1 MAVLILEN
9 PTNGGY
15 NALMLAAILEE
26 SGLFLKE
33 EIAMNTQRVLVVSGQ
48 PLISQGLKLIIEGAV
63 STEVTTV
70 SDEKLA
76 ADLMAELTPGV
87 VVVDRTEAD
96 ETDLDCILFGQDY
109 PAKLVVISP
118 NDDRMVVYSRE
129 KVHSATME
137 NLLDTI
143 RGNTPSSNGSV

>member
-1 MAVLILEN
+1 MAVLTIEN

-15 NALMLAAILEE
+15 NASILTAILNA

-33 EIAMNTQRVLVVSGQ
+33 AIAMSTQRVLVVSGQ
-48 PLISQGLKLIIEGAV
+48 PLISQGLKLIIEEAV
-63 STEVTTV
+63 STEVTTA
-70 SDEKLA
+70 SDEKVAANLMTELA
-76 ADLMAELTPGV
+76 PGV
-87 VVVDRTEAD
+87 VVVDRTEVD

-129 KVHSATME
+129 KVNSATME

-143 RGNTPSSNGSV
+143 RENDPNPNGSA